1 MTEAMLATKPKI
13 CTILP
18 FKEKSAGLEVDN
30 TLMVLNGVVRSQ
42 LKNQRTS
49 TRGEMSLGKK
59 ASRRKGLQ

>member
-30 TLMVLNGVVRSQ
+30 TLMVLNGGRLEPV
-42 LKNQRTS
+42 
-49 TRGEMSLGKK
+49 EEPEDFH
-59 ASRRKGLQ
+59 KGRNVFG